1 MQQLGYCTLTIQ
13 VYIYTTIYNK
23 TCNSYTGPT
32 IKVEEEGFLKDVK
45 VIPNLAKAQFTQS
58 VMEAFSTLFPPPRYP
73 STCKTLYILYCVD
86 Y

>member
-1 MQQLGYCTLTIQ
+1 MH
-13 VYIYTTIYNK
+13 
-23 TCNSYTGPT
+23 TGPT

-73 STCKTLYILYCVD
+73 STCRTLYIL
-86 Y
+86 